1 MSNPF
6 SNFTI
11 KAIILLLVALGIHIT
26 VLHILDYPVFNDRII
41 VSYIANAILIIAIF
55 GILYVLKEK
64 YKSQL
69 GFLFLVGSALK
80 FAVFFI
86 FFYPFYKLD
95 NEISR
100 LEFSAFFIPYAV
112 GLIFET
118 ISLSKWLNTME

>member
-11 KAIILLLVALGIHIT
+11 KAIILLLVVFGIHIT
-26 VLHILDYPVFNDRII
+26 VLHILGYPLFNDRII
-41 VSYIANAILIIAIF
+41 GSYIANLFLIIAVF
-55 GILYVLKEK
+55 GILYALKK
-64 YKSQL
+64 RYKSQL

-95 NEISR
+95 NDISR
-100 LEFSAFFIPYAV
+100 LEFAAFFIPYAV

-118 ISLSKWLNTME
+118 MSLSIWLNNME